1 MNRLAKILIAFSLFS
16 VCSAN
21 VYCDTTKVDRQVGF
35 GLGAASPYPATGS
48 FPFALTA
55 VLEGTYRWKVLGLSI
70 LATATSSPKT
80 GGTYWFGSNG
90 GYQQTLLEPRLYL
103 SILHVGL
110 SLGVN
115 LTEGSSGVIQTIAS
129 YGAMAGIEF
138 PLGRVSLG
146 ADARYLWVSSGA
158 NPTPLSAIL
167 MFRFHF

>member
-1 MNRLAKILIAFSLFS
+1 MNRLSKILIVFSLLSF
-16 VCSAN
+16 CSAK
-21 VYCDTTKVDRQVGF
+21 VYCDTAKGDRQLGF

-103 SILHVGL
+103 SLFHLGL
-110 SLGVN
+110 SMGVN
-115 LTEGSSGVIQTIAS
+115 LTEGSGVIQTIAS

-138 PLGRVSLG
+138 PLGRCSLG
-146 ADARYLWVSSGA
+146 ADGRYLWVSSGS

-167 MFRFHF
+167 MFRLAF